1 MQVVVIQDL
10 VQEIQVHWVRSSWS
24 RIALLVIDKN
34 KTAADDDDDDDDE
47 YMEEI
52 SPEALGG

>member
-24 RIALLVIDKN
+24 RIVLLVIDKH
-34 KTAADDDDDDDDE
+34 KTADDDDDDE
-47 YMEEI
+47 HLEEI

>member
-34 KTAADDDDDDDDE
+34 KTADDDDE
-47 YMEEI
+47 DMEEI

>member
-10 VQEIQVHWVRSSWS
+10 VQKIQVHWVRSSWS
-24 RIALLVIDKN
+24 RVVLLVIDKH
-34 KTAADDDDDDDDE
+34 KTADDDDDDDDE
-47 YMEEI
+47 HLEEI